1 MVPAMHM
8 VATSRF
14 RYSAPLVP
22 WRDAELDKLHA
33 VWLQVER
40 AAWRLPPGYASAPL
54 LLPSRCDG
62 CPVAHPKVI
71 MVQALAKHIEQLVA
85 LPDEL
90 RETTVRRF
98 KRLCD
103 KCGCHNE
110 GELAAY
116 LAEERQPRACPLACF
131 LRLCGQLKVPVKLPA
146 CISLAVAGRDVSW
159 YALRVHLQAT
169 ASDADTSDQ

>member
-1 MVPAMHM
+1 
-8 VATSRF
+8 
-14 RYSAPLVP
+14 
-22 WRDAELDKLHA
+22 
-33 VWLQVER
+33 
-40 AAWRLPPGYASAPL
+40 
-54 LLPSRCDG
+54 
-62 CPVAHPKVI
+62 

-90 RETTVRRF
+90 RETTIRRF

-110 GELAAY
+110 RELAAY

-131 LRLCGQLKVPVKLPA
+131 LRLCGQLEVPIKLPA

-159 YALRVHLQAT
+159 YALRVHLQAA
-169 ASDADTSDQ
+169 ASAADAIVSGNPAAI